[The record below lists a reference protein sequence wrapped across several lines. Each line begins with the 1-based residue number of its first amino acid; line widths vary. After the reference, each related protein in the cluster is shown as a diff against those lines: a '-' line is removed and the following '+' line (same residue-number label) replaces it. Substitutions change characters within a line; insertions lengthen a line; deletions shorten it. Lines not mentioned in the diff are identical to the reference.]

1 MMAEMFRI
9 AGQNIR
15 IAGGSF
21 CRLLS
26 GFEVPAENQ
35 TDTDVCRVSLTEGYT
50 QFDISSV
57 TPDHPVEHV
66 FSIHSCPGHFMVSDG
81 DYTNSTALVVKPR
94 EEGVMELF
102 LAALYSHMAGRARTV
117 FVHASLVEMPGQG
130 GVMFVGRSGIGKT
143 TQARLWEQFRGA
155 EIINGDKV
163 FLTLDEDGRGVTA
176 HGSPW
181 CGSSPYK
188 LNRATPLRGIVVLDQ
203 APGEQYPAAFRTRD
217 HDAVRVAYFPPHVGC
232 PPDRLCDGGDRRYDA
247 AGAGLASQLS
257 PGSGGGGHDLECR
270 VRGDGSMK
278 DAQTGGES
286 PLPAD

>member
-155 EIINGDKV
+155 EI
-163 FLTLDEDGRGVTA
+163 R
-176 HGSPW
+176 
-181 CGSSPYK
+181 
-188 LNRATPLRGIVVLDQ
+188 RM
-203 APGEQYPAAFRTRD
+203 
-217 HDAVRVAYFPPHVGC
+217 AVRG
-232 PPDRLCDGGDRRYDA
+232 A
-247 AGAGLASQLS
+247 ALRPTS
-257 PGSGGGGHDLECR
+257 
-270 VRGDGSMK
+270 
-278 DAQTGGES
+278 
-286 PLPAD
+286 

>member
-102 LAALYSHMAGRARTV
+102 LAALYSHMA
-117 FVHASLVEMPGQG
+117 
-130 GVMFVGRSGIGKT
+130 
-143 TQARLWEQFRGA
+143 
-155 EIINGDKV
+155 
-163 FLTLDEDGRGVTA
+163 
-176 HGSPW
+176 
-181 CGSSPYK
+181 
-188 LNRATPLRGIVVLDQ
+188 
-203 APGEQYPAAFRTRD
+203 
-217 HDAVRVAYFPPHVGC
+217 
-232 PPDRLCDGGDRRYDA
+232 
-247 AGAGLASQLS
+247 
-257 PGSGGGGHDLECR
+257 
-270 VRGDGSMK
+270 
-278 DAQTGGES
+278 
-286 PLPAD
+286 